1 MTSLLNL
8 IRIEVRRE
16 WLLSKSYWLELVAD
30 QLFFILGFLILTGLF
45 EVATGGEYAGT
56 AQMAALIG
64 YLVWRVAGG
73 CMADVTRSV
82 ETDAQWGTLEQ
93 VWLSGAELGRVLL
106 ARGISFIF
114 YYSLRVLVLATI
126 IGLVLR
132 LPLTFTAADLPGAML
147 LYSLTLISPL
157 GLAFLLSGLHLA
169 FKNVSAIT
177 QPLATILLFLT
188 GALTPLDGI
197 PVLYALSRVLPL
209 SIGIDLLRDLL
220 VEGTSLHDILAS
232 GPFVALLINS
242 ALYLG
247 AGLLVLLWARQK
259 VLSDGS
265 LAHY

>member
-1 MTSLLNL
+1 MAHMLNL

-45 EVATGGEYAGT
+45 EVATDGQYT
-56 AQMAALIG
+56 QSAQMAALIG

-73 CMADVTRSV
+73 CMADVTHSV
-82 ETDAQWGTLEQ
+82 AADAEWGTLEQ
-93 VWLSGAELGRVLL
+93 VWLSGATLVTVLW
-106 ARGISFIF
+106 ARSSSFIL
-114 YYSLRVLVLATI
+114 YYSLRVLVIGTV
-126 IGLVLR
+126 IGLILR
-132 LPLTFTAADLPGAML
+132 IPITFEATDVPGGLL
-147 LYSLTLISPL
+147 LYGLTLIGAI
-157 GLAFLLSGLHLA
+157 GLALLLSGLHLA

-188 GALTPLDGI
+188 GALTPLDEI
-197 PVLYALSRVLPL
+197 PVLYSISRILPL

-220 VEGTSLHDILAS
+220 VDGIPLRLILVSAS
-232 GPFVALLINS
+232 FVALLVNS

-247 AGLLVLLWARQK
+247 AGLLALYWARQK
-259 VLSDGS
+259 ALSDGS

>member
-1 MTSLLNL
+1 MAAQQILLA
-8 IRIEVRRE
+8 RTGRRPA
-16 WLLSKSYWLELVAD
+16 L
-30 QLFFILGFLILTGLF
+30 FILGFLILTGLF

-93 VWLSGAELGRVLL
+93 VWLSGAELGRCCW
-106 ARGISFIF
+106 
-114 YYSLRVLVLATI
+114 RVVY
-126 IGLVLR
+126 R
-132 LPLTFTAADLPGAML
+132 
-147 LYSLTLISPL
+147 S
-157 GLAFLLSGLHLA
+157 FLLLIAGTGAGHHHWPCFAAALDFYGCRLTWRNAALQPDTHQPIGSRFSAVWAAFGLQERQCYHPASGHYPA
-169 FKNVSAIT
+169 
-177 QPLATILLFLT
+177 LLN